1 MSSIS
6 VVMVCRNEIKNI
18 KNVIDSFYKQS
29 YIPDEV
35 IIVDG
40 LSNDGTYEY
49 LKEQEKTF
57 KNLKVLQNE
66 RIYTPHGLNIGIKN
80 SSSDYIMIAGAHTNY
95 NNNYIKSIKDYLD
108 THMDVGIVGGISK
121 GTPSKNTLLAKSFAD
136 SYSCIFGVGAKHRVF
151 NTEQEVDTVAY
162 AAYRK
167 ELFERYG
174 LFDERLLRNQD
185 IELNYRFRKNGI
197 KIIMLP
203 IENKYFA
210 PNSLH
215 EFIKKNF
222 DNGYWNFITLKLT
235 PHGISFRHF
244 IPMFFVLLLIL
255 FLSFFF
261 INTIRNILLIPMA
274 FYLLLDVLFSLKEKN
289 LFLLI
294 IFPILHISYGV
305 GTLISLIK
313 NFKIKP
319 EVSKWKIFMWLN
331 IH

>member
-1 MSSIS
+1 MSSLS
-6 VVMVCRNEIKNI
+6 VIMICRNEIKNI
-18 KNVIDSFYKQS
+18 KSVLDSFYEQS
-29 YIPDEV
+29 YVPDEI

-40 LSNDGTYEY
+40 MSNDGTYEY
-49 LKEQEKTF
+49 LKTQENNF
-57 KNLKVLQNE
+57 KNLKVLQNKQM
-66 RIYTPHGLNIGIKN
+66 YTPHGLNMGIKN
-80 SSSDYIMIAGAHTNY
+80 SSSDYIMIAGAHTKY
-95 NNNYIKSIKDYLD
+95 NNNYIKSIKEYLD
-108 THMDVGIVGGISK
+108 IHKDIGIVGGVSK
-121 GTPSKNTLLAKSFAD
+121 GTPSKETLLAKSFAD

-167 ELFERYG
+167 ELFEKYG

-203 IENKYFA
+203 IENKYLA
-210 PNSLH
+210 PNSLLK
-215 EFIKKNF
+215 FIKKNF

-244 IPMFFVLLLIL
+244 IPMFFVLFLIL
-255 FLSFFF
+255 FLSLFS
-261 INTIRNILLIPMA
+261 INIIRNILLIPMA
-274 FYLLLDVLFSLKEKN
+274 FYILLDVLFSLKEKN

-294 IFPILHISYGV
+294 IFPILHISYGF

-313 NFKIKP
+313 NFKIKS
-319 EVSKWKIFMWLN
+319 EVSK
-331 IH
+331 